1 MIRASMVLTAVLV
14 SGLLEAQT
22 ADSTSTSVQ
31 LSVLETSWLEW
42 CQATACTSNDTALWN
57 IRDFV
62 KGETPLL
69 DTATIQTRMHVLDAA
84 SPMDLSWNPIA
95 HSRIAFYAAKRPIHL
110 GRMLGR
116 APLYFPLFEE
126 ALDRHDLPLELKYL
140 AVVESGLNPKARS
153 HAGARGLWQF
163 MYATAR
169 GQGLRIDSY
178 IDERRDPVR
187 SSEAACVFLKKLY
200 NQYGDWYLA
209 LAAYN
214 AGPGNVNKAIRRSG
228 GKKNFW
234 EIRYFLPRETRNYV
248 PAFMAVVYLMEYHAE
263 HNIFPAELFTPYA
276 ALDTVEVNTVLRF
289 DQIAAHLNMDVES
302 LSQLN
307 PMFRL
312 DIIPGPP
319 EKWPLVLPQNLI
331 PSFLAYQEDMILHE
345 PERTPK
351 IVFVPE
357 PVIYRVKSGDV
368 LGGIASNYGVSV
380 KQIKEWNGLKGT
392 MIRVGQKLKI
402 HANPRSL

>member
-1 MIRASMVLTAVLV
+1 MVLSAVLV
-14 SGLLEAQT
+14 SGLLDAQT
-22 ADSTSTSVQ
+22 VDSTGTNVE
-31 LSVLETSWLEW
+31 LSVVESAWLEW
-42 CQATACTSNDTALWN
+42 CQATACASNDTALWN

-62 KGETPLL
+62 KGETPVL
-69 DTATIQTRMHVLDAA
+69 DTATIQLRMQVLDAA

-331 PSFLAYQEDMILHE
+331 PSFLAYQKDMILHE

-368 LGGIASNYGVSV
+368 LGGIASSYGVSV
-380 KQIKEWNGLKGT
+380 KQLKEWNGLKGT

>member
-1 MIRASMVLTAVLV
+1 MVLTAVLV
-14 SGLLEAQT
+14 SGLLGAQT
-22 ADSTSTSVQ
+22 ADSTSTNVE
-31 LSVLETSWLEW
+31 LSVVESSWLEW
-42 CQATACTSNDTALWN
+42 CQATACASNDTALWN

-69 DTATIQTRMHVLDAA
+69 DTATIQMRMHVLDAA

-95 HSRIAFYAAKRPIHL
+95 HSRIAFYAANRPIHL

-116 APLYFPLFEE
+116 VPLYFPLFEE

-248 PAFMAVVYLMEYHAE
+248 PAFMAVLYLMEYHAE

-331 PSFLAYQEDMILHE
+331 PSFLAYQKDMILHE

-368 LGGIASNYGVSV
+368 LGGIASSYGVSV
-380 KQIKEWNGLKGT
+380 KQLKEWNGLKGT

>member
-1 MIRASMVLTAVLV
+1 MVLTAVLV
-14 SGLLEAQT
+14 SGLLGAQT
-22 ADSTSTSVQ
+22 ADSTSTNVE
-31 LSVLETSWLEW
+31 LSVVESSWLEW
-42 CQATACTSNDTALWN
+42 CQATACASNDTALWN

-69 DTATIQTRMHVLDAA
+69 DTATIQMRMHVLDAA

-178 IDERRDPVR
+178 IDERKDPVR

-331 PSFLAYQEDMILHE
+331 PSFLAYQKDMILHE

-368 LGGIASNYGVSV
+368 LGGIASSYGVSV
-380 KQIKEWNGLKGT
+380 KQLKEWNGLKGT

>member
-1 MIRASMVLTAVLV
+1 VIRASMVLTAVLV
-14 SGLLEAQT
+14 SGLLDAQT
-22 ADSTSTSVQ
+22 TDSTSTSVQ

-95 HSRIAFYAAKRPIHL
+95 HSRIAFYASKRPIHL

-228 GKKNFW
+228 GKRNFW

-276 ALDTVEVNTVLRF
+276 ALDTIEVNTVLRF

-331 PSFLAYQEDMILHE
+331 PSFLAYQKDMILHE

-380 KQIKEWNGLKGT
+380 KQVKEWNGLKGT

>member
-1 MIRASMVLTAVLV
+1 MVLTAVLV
-14 SGLLEAQT
+14 SGLLDAQT
-22 ADSTSTSVQ
+22 VDSTSTSVE
-31 LSVLETSWLEW
+31 LSVVESAWLEW
-42 CQATACTSNDTALWN
+42 CQATACASNDTALWN

-69 DTATIQTRMHVLDAA
+69 DTATIQMRMHVLDAA

-263 HNIFPAELFTPYA
+263 HNIFPAELLTPYA

-331 PSFLAYQEDMILHE
+331 PSFLAYQKDMILHE
-345 PERTPK
+345 PERTPE

-368 LGGIASNYGVSV
+368 LGGIASSYGVSV

>member
-1 MIRASMVLTAVLV
+1 MVLSAVLV
-14 SGLLEAQT
+14 SGLLDAQT
-22 ADSTSTSVQ
+22 VDSTSTNVE
-31 LSVLETSWLEW
+31 LSVVESAWLEW
-42 CQATACTSNDTALWN
+42 CQATACASNDTALWN

-62 KGETPLL
+62 KGETPVL
-69 DTATIQTRMHVLDAA
+69 DTATIQLRMQVLDAA

-95 HSRIAFYAAKRPIHL
+95 HSRIAFYAAKRPIHF

-263 HNIFPAELFTPYA
+263 HNIFPAELFTPYT

-331 PSFLAYQEDMILHE
+331 PSFLAYQKDMILHE

-368 LGGIASNYGVSV
+368 LGGIASSYGVSV
-380 KQIKEWNGLKGT
+380 KQLKEWNGLKGT

>member
-1 MIRASMVLTAVLV
+1 VIRASMVLTAVLV
-14 SGLLEAQT
+14 SGLLDAQT
-22 ADSTSTSVQ
+22 TDSTSTSVQ

-95 HSRIAFYAAKRPIHL
+95 HSRIAFYASKRPIHL

-228 GKKNFW
+228 GKRNFW

-331 PSFLAYQEDMILHE
+331 PSFLAYQKDMILHE

>member
-1 MIRASMVLTAVLV
+1 MVLTAVLV
-14 SGLLEAQT
+14 SGLLDAQT

-228 GKKNFW
+228 GKRNFW

-331 PSFLAYQEDMILHE
+331 PSFLAYQKDMILHE

>member
-1 MIRASMVLTAVLV
+1 MVLSAVLV
-14 SGLLEAQT
+14 SGLLDAQT
-22 ADSTSTSVQ
+22 VDSTGTNVE
-31 LSVLETSWLEW
+31 LSVVESAWLEW
-42 CQATACTSNDTALWN
+42 CQATACASNDTALWN

-62 KGETPLL
+62 KGETPVL
-69 DTATIQTRMHVLDAA
+69 DTATIQLRMQVLDAA

-263 HNIFPAELFTPYA
+263 HNIFPAELFTPYT

-331 PSFLAYQEDMILHE
+331 PSFLAYQKDMILHE

-368 LGGIASNYGVSV
+368 LGGIASSYGVSV
-380 KQIKEWNGLKGT
+380 KQLKEWNGLKGT

>member
-1 MIRASMVLTAVLV
+1 MVLTAVLV
-14 SGLLEAQT
+14 SGLLDAQT
-22 ADSTSTSVQ
+22 VDSTSTNVE
-31 LSVLETSWLEW
+31 LSVVESAWLEW
-42 CQATACTSNDTALWN
+42 CQATACASNDTALWN

-69 DTATIQTRMHVLDAA
+69 DTATIQMRMHVLDAA

-95 HSRIAFYAAKRPIHL
+95 HSRIAFYAANRPIHL

-116 APLYFPLFEE
+116 VPLYFPLFEE

-248 PAFMAVVYLMEYHAE
+248 PAFMAVLYLMEYHAE

-331 PSFLAYQEDMILHE
+331 PSFLAYQKDMILHE

-368 LGGIASNYGVSV
+368 LGGIASSYGVSV
-380 KQIKEWNGLKGT
+380 KQLKEWNGLKGT

>member
-1 MIRASMVLTAVLV
+1 MVLTAVLV
-14 SGLLEAQT
+14 SGLLDAQT
-22 ADSTSTSVQ
+22 VDSTSTNVE
-31 LSVLETSWLEW
+31 LSVVESAWLEW
-42 CQATACTSNDTALWN
+42 CQATACASNDTALWN

-69 DTATIQTRMHVLDAA
+69 DTATIQMRMHVLDAA

-95 HSRIAFYAAKRPIHL
+95 HSRIAFYAANRPIHL

-116 APLYFPLFEE
+116 VPLYFPLFEE

-248 PAFMAVVYLMEYHAE
+248 PAFMAVLYLMEYHAE

-331 PSFLAYQEDMILHE
+331 PSFLAYQKDMILHE

-357 PVIYRVKSGDV
+357 PVFYRVKSGDV
-368 LGGIASNYGVSV
+368 LGGIASSYGVSV
-380 KQIKEWNGLKGT
+380 KQLKEWNGLKGT

>member
-1 MIRASMVLTAVLV
+1 MVLTAVLV
-14 SGLLEAQT
+14 SGLLDAQT
-22 ADSTSTSVQ
+22 ADSTSTNVE
-31 LSVLETSWLEW
+31 LSVLESSWLEW
-42 CQATACTSNDTALWN
+42 CQATACASNDTALWN

-69 DTATIQTRMHVLDAA
+69 DTATIQMRMHVLDAA

-331 PSFLAYQEDMILHE
+331 PSFLAYQKDMILHE

-368 LGGIASNYGVSV
+368 LGGIASNYGVSL
-380 KQIKEWNGLKGT
+380 KQIKEWNGLEGT

>member
-1 MIRASMVLTAVLV
+1 MVLTAVLV
-14 SGLLEAQT
+14 SGLLDAQT
-22 ADSTSTSVQ
+22 VDSTSTNVE
-31 LSVLETSWLEW
+31 LSVVESSWLEW
-42 CQATACTSNDTALWN
+42 CQATACASNDTALWN

-69 DTATIQTRMHVLDAA
+69 DTATIQMRMHVLDAA

-95 HSRIAFYAAKRPIHL
+95 HSRIAFYAANRPIHL

-116 APLYFPLFEE
+116 VPLYFPLFEE

-248 PAFMAVVYLMEYHAE
+248 PAFMAVLYLMEYHAE

-331 PSFLAYQEDMILHE
+331 PSFLAYQKDMILHE

-368 LGGIASNYGVSV
+368 LGGIASSYGVSV
-380 KQIKEWNGLKGT
+380 KQLKEWNGLKGT

>member
-1 MIRASMVLTAVLV
+1 MVLTAVLV
-14 SGLLEAQT
+14 SGLLDAQT
-22 ADSTSTSVQ
+22 VDSTSTNVE
-31 LSVLETSWLEW
+31 LSVVESAWLEW
-42 CQATACTSNDTALWN
+42 CQATACASNDTALWN

-69 DTATIQTRMHVLDAA
+69 DTATIQMRMHVLDAA

-234 EIRYFLPRETRNYV
+234 EIRYILPRETRNYV

-331 PSFLAYQEDMILHE
+331 PSFLAYQKDMILHE

-368 LGGIASNYGVSV
+368 LGGIASSYGVSV

>member
-1 MIRASMVLTAVLV
+1 MVLSAVLV
-14 SGLLEAQT
+14 SGLLDAQT
-22 ADSTSTSVQ
+22 VDSTSTNVE
-31 LSVLETSWLEW
+31 LSVVESAWLEW
-42 CQATACTSNDTALWN
+42 CQATACASNDTALWN

-62 KGETPLL
+62 KGETPVL
-69 DTATIQTRMHVLDAA
+69 DTATIQLRMQVLDAA

-263 HNIFPAELFTPYA
+263 HNIFPAELFTPYT

-331 PSFLAYQEDMILHE
+331 PSFLAYQKDMILHE

-368 LGGIASNYGVSV
+368 LGGIASSYGVRV
-380 KQIKEWNGLKGT
+380 KQLKEWNGLKGT

>member
-1 MIRASMVLTAVLV
+1 MVLSAVLV
-14 SGLLEAQT
+14 SGLLDAQT
-22 ADSTSTSVQ
+22 VDSTSTNVE
-31 LSVLETSWLEW
+31 LSVVESAWLEW
-42 CQATACTSNDTALWN
+42 CQATACASNDTALWN

-62 KGETPLL
+62 KGETPVL
-69 DTATIQTRMHVLDAA
+69 DTATIQLRMQVLDAA

-263 HNIFPAELFTPYA
+263 HNIFPAELFTPYT

-331 PSFLAYQEDMILHE
+331 PSFLAYQKDMILHE

-368 LGGIASNYGVSV
+368 LGGIASSYGVSV
-380 KQIKEWNGLKGT
+380 KQLKEWNGLKGT

-402 HANPRSL
+402 HANPRSF

>member
-14 SGLLEAQT
+14 SGLLDAQT
-22 ADSTSTSVQ
+22 TDSTSTSVQ

-95 HSRIAFYAAKRPIHL
+95 HSRIAFYASKRPIHL

-228 GKKNFW
+228 GKRNFW

-276 ALDTVEVNTVLRF
+276 ALDTIEVNTVLRF

-331 PSFLAYQEDMILHE
+331 PSFLAYQKDMILHE

-380 KQIKEWNGLKGT
+380 KQVKEWNGLKGT

>member
-1 MIRASMVLTAVLV
+1 MVLTAVLV
-14 SGLLEAQT
+14 SGLLGAQS
-22 ADSTSTSVQ
+22 ADSTSTSVE
-31 LSVLETSWLEW
+31 LSVSETSWLQW
-42 CQATACTSNDTALWN
+42 CQATSCASNDTALWN

-62 KGETPLL
+62 KGETPVL
-69 DTATIQTRMHVLDAA
+69 DTATIQMRMQVLDAV

-153 HAGARGLWQF
+153 HAGAQGLWQF

-187 SSEAACVFLKKLY
+187 SSEAACLFLKKLY
-200 NQYGDWYLA
+200 NQYGDWYVA

-263 HNIFPAELFTPYA
+263 HNIFPAELFTPYT

-289 DQIAAHLNMDVES
+289 DQIAAHLNMDVEG

-331 PSFLAYQEDMILHE
+331 PSFLAYQKDMILHE
-345 PERTPK
+345 PERTPE

-357 PVIYRVKSGDV
+357 PVIYRVKNGDV
-368 LGGIASNYGVSV
+368 LGGIASRYGVGV

>member
-1 MIRASMVLTAVLV
+1 MVLTAVLV
-14 SGLLEAQT
+14 SGLLGAQT
-22 ADSTSTSVQ
+22 ADSTSTNVE
-31 LSVLETSWLEW
+31 LSVVESSWLEW
-42 CQATACTSNDTALWN
+42 CQATACASNDTALWN

-69 DTATIQTRMHVLDAA
+69 DTATIQMRMHVLDAA

-95 HSRIAFYAAKRPIHL
+95 HSRIAFYAANRPIHL

-116 APLYFPLFEE
+116 VPLYFPLFEE

-263 HNIFPAELFTPYA
+263 HNIFPAELFTPYT

-331 PSFLAYQEDMILHE
+331 PSFLAYQKDMILHE

-368 LGGIASNYGVSV
+368 LGGIASSYGVSV
-380 KQIKEWNGLKGT
+380 KQLKEWNGLKGT

>member
-1 MIRASMVLTAVLV
+1 MVLTAVLV
-14 SGLLEAQT
+14 SGFLGAQT
-22 ADSTSTSVQ
+22 VDSTNTHVE
-31 LSVLETSWLEW
+31 LSVAETSWLEW
-42 CQATACTSNDTALWN
+42 CQATACASNDTALWN

-62 KGETPLL
+62 KGETPVL
-69 DTATIQTRMHVLDAA
+69 DTATIQLRMEVLDAA

-187 SSEAACVFLKKLY
+187 SSEAACLFLKKLY
-200 NQYGDWYLA
+200 NQYDDWYLA

-228 GKKNFW
+228 GKRNFW

-331 PSFLAYQEDMILHE
+331 PSFLAYQKDMILHE

-368 LGGIASNYGVSV
+368 LGGIASKYGVSV
-380 KQIKEWNGLKGT
+380 KQLKEWNGLKGT

>member
-1 MIRASMVLTAVLV
+1 MVLTAVLV
-14 SGLLEAQT
+14 SGLLGAQT
-22 ADSTSTSVQ
+22 ADSTSTNVE
-31 LSVLETSWLEW
+31 LSVVESSWLEW
-42 CQATACTSNDTALWN
+42 CQATACASNDTALWN

-69 DTATIQTRMHVLDAA
+69 DTATIQMRMHVLDAA

-228 GKKNFW
+228 GKRNFW

-331 PSFLAYQEDMILHE
+331 PSFLAYQEGHDS
-345 PERTPK
+345 P
-351 IVFVPE
+351 
-357 PVIYRVKSGDV
+357 
-368 LGGIASNYGVSV
+368 
-380 KQIKEWNGLKGT
+380 
-392 MIRVGQKLKI
+392 
-402 HANPRSL
+402 

>member
-1 MIRASMVLTAVLV
+1 MVLTAVLV

-331 PSFLAYQEDMILHE
+331 PSFLAYQKDMILHE

>member
-1 MIRASMVLTAVLV
+1 MVLAAVLV
-14 SGLLEAQT
+14 SGLLGAQT
-22 ADSTSTSVQ
+22 ADSTSTNVE
-31 LSVLETSWLEW
+31 LSVLESSWLEW
-42 CQATACTSNDTALWN
+42 CQATACASNDTALWN
-57 IRDFV
+57 MRDFV

-69 DTATIQTRMHVLDAA
+69 DTATIQMRMHVLDAA

-228 GKKNFW
+228 GKRNFW

-331 PSFLAYQEDMILHE
+331 PSFLAYQKDMILHE

>member
-1 MIRASMVLTAVLV
+1 MVLTAVLV
-14 SGLLEAQT
+14 SGLLGAQT
-22 ADSTSTSVQ
+22 ADSTSTNVE
-31 LSVLETSWLEW
+31 LSVVESAWLEW
-42 CQATACTSNDTALWN
+42 CQATACASNDTALWN

-69 DTATIQTRMHVLDAA
+69 DTATIQMRMHVLDAA

-331 PSFLAYQEDMILHE
+331 PSFLAYQKDMILHE

-368 LGGIASNYGVSV
+368 LGGIASSYGVSV
-380 KQIKEWNGLKGT
+380 KQLKEWNGLKGT

>member
-1 MIRASMVLTAVLV
+1 MVLTAVLV
-14 SGLLEAQT
+14 SGLLGAQT
-22 ADSTSTSVQ
+22 ADSTSTNVE
-31 LSVLETSWLEW
+31 LSVVESSWLEW
-42 CQATACTSNDTALWN
+42 CQATACASNDTALWN

-69 DTATIQTRMHVLDAA
+69 DTATIQMRMHVLDAA

-248 PAFMAVVYLMEYHAE
+248 PAFMAVLYLMEYHAE

-331 PSFLAYQEDMILHE
+331 PSFLAYQKDMILHE

-368 LGGIASNYGVSV
+368 LGGIASSYGVSV
-380 KQIKEWNGLKGT
+380 KQLKEWNGLKGT

>member
-14 SGLLEAQT
+14 SGLLGAQT
-22 ADSTSTSVQ
+22 ADSTSTNVE
-31 LSVLETSWLEW
+31 LSVLESSWLEW
-42 CQATACTSNDTALWN
+42 CQATACASNDTALWN

-331 PSFLAYQEDMILHE
+331 PSFLAYQKDMILHE

-368 LGGIASNYGVSV
+368 LGGIASNYGVSL

>member
-1 MIRASMVLTAVLV
+1 MVLTAVLV
-14 SGLLEAQT
+14 SGLLGAQT
-22 ADSTSTSVQ
+22 ADSTSTNVE
-31 LSVLETSWLEW
+31 LSVAESSWLEW
-42 CQATACTSNDTALWN
+42 CQATACASNDTALWN

-69 DTATIQTRMHVLDAA
+69 DTATIQMRMHVLDAA

-263 HNIFPAELFTPYA
+263 HNIFPAELFTPYT

-331 PSFLAYQEDMILHE
+331 PSFLAYQKDMILHE

-368 LGGIASNYGVSV
+368 LGGIASSYGVSV
-380 KQIKEWNGLKGT
+380 KQLKEWNGLKGT

>member
-1 MIRASMVLTAVLV
+1 MVLTAVLV
-14 SGLLEAQT
+14 SGLLDAQT
-22 ADSTSTSVQ
+22 TDSTSTSVQ

-95 HSRIAFYAAKRPIHL
+95 HSRIAFYASKRPIHL

-228 GKKNFW
+228 GKRNFW

-276 ALDTVEVNTVLRF
+276 ALDTIEVNTVLRF

-331 PSFLAYQEDMILHE
+331 PSFLAYQKDMILHE

-380 KQIKEWNGLKGT
+380 KQVKEWNGLKGT

>member
-1 MIRASMVLTAVLV
+1 MVLTAVLV
-14 SGLLEAQT
+14 SGLLGAQT
-22 ADSTSTSVQ
+22 ADSTSTNVE
-31 LSVLETSWLEW
+31 LSVVESAWLEW
-42 CQATACTSNDTALWN
+42 CQATACASNDTALWN

-69 DTATIQTRMHVLDAA
+69 DTATIQMRMHVLDAA

-248 PAFMAVVYLMEYHAE
+248 PAFMAVLYLMEYHAE

-331 PSFLAYQEDMILHE
+331 PSFLAYQKDMILHE

-368 LGGIASNYGVSV
+368 LGGIASSYGVSV
-380 KQIKEWNGLKGT
+380 KQLKEWNGLKGT

>member
-1 MIRASMVLTAVLV
+1 MVLTAVLV
-14 SGLLEAQT
+14 SGLLDAQT
-22 ADSTSTSVQ
+22 TDSTSTSVQ

-228 GKKNFW
+228 GKRNFW

-331 PSFLAYQEDMILHE
+331 PSFLAYQKDMILHE

>member
-1 MIRASMVLTAVLV
+1 VIRASMVLAAVLV
-14 SGLLEAQT
+14 SGLLGAQT
-22 ADSTSTSVQ
+22 ADSTSTNVE
-31 LSVLETSWLEW
+31 LSVLESSWLEW
-42 CQATACTSNDTALWN
+42 CQATACASNDTALWN

-69 DTATIQTRMHVLDAA
+69 DTATIQMRMHVLDAA

-187 SSEAACVFLKKLY
+187 SSEAACLFLKKLY

-263 HNIFPAELFTPYA
+263 HNIFPAELFIPYT

-289 DQIAAHLNMDVES
+289 DQIAAHLNMDVEG
-302 LSQLN
+302 LTQLN

-331 PSFLAYQEDMILHE
+331 PSFLAYQKDMILHE
-345 PERTPK
+345 PDRTPK

-368 LGGIASNYGVSV
+368 LGGIASSYGVSV

>member
-1 MIRASMVLTAVLV
+1 MVLTAVLV
-14 SGLLEAQT
+14 SGLLGAQT
-22 ADSTSTSVQ
+22 ADSTSTNVE
-31 LSVLETSWLEW
+31 LSVVESSWLEW
-42 CQATACTSNDTALWN
+42 CQATACASNDTALWN

-69 DTATIQTRMHVLDAA
+69 DTATIQMRMHVLDAA

-331 PSFLAYQEDMILHE
+331 PSFLAYQKDMILHE

-368 LGGIASNYGVSV
+368 LGGIASSYGVSV
-380 KQIKEWNGLKGT
+380 KQLKEWNGLKGT

>member
-1 MIRASMVLTAVLV
+1 MVLTAVLV

-69 DTATIQTRMHVLDAA
+69 DTATIQMRMHVLDAA

-331 PSFLAYQEDMILHE
+331 PSFLAYQKDMILHE

>member
-1 MIRASMVLTAVLV
+1 MVLTAVLV
-14 SGLLEAQT
+14 SGLLGAQT
-22 ADSTSTSVQ
+22 VDSTSTNVE
-31 LSVLETSWLEW
+31 LSVVESAWLEW
-42 CQATACTSNDTALWN
+42 CQASACASNDTALWN

-69 DTATIQTRMHVLDAA
+69 DTATIQMRMHVLDAA

-263 HNIFPAELFTPYA
+263 HNIFPAELLTPYA

-331 PSFLAYQEDMILHE
+331 PSFLAYQKDMILHE

-368 LGGIASNYGVSV
+368 LGGIASSYGVSV

>member
-1 MIRASMVLTAVLV
+1 MVLTAVLI
-14 SGLLEAQT
+14 SGFLGAQT
-22 ADSTSTSVQ
+22 ADSTNTHVE
-31 LSVLETSWLEW
+31 LSVAETSWLEW
-42 CQATACTSNDTALWN
+42 CQATACASNDTALWN

-62 KGETPLL
+62 KGETPVL
-69 DTATIQTRMHVLDAA
+69 DTATIQLRMEVLDAA

-187 SSEAACVFLKKLY
+187 SSEAACLFLKKLY
-200 NQYGDWYLA
+200 NQYDDWYLA

-228 GKKNFW
+228 GKRNFW

-263 HNIFPAELFTPYA
+263 HNIFPAELFTPYT

-331 PSFLAYQEDMILHE
+331 PSFLAYQKDMILHE

-368 LGGIASNYGVSV
+368 LGGIASYYGVSV
-380 KQIKEWNGLKGT
+380 KQLKEWNGLKGT

>member
-1 MIRASMVLTAVLV
+1 MVLTAVLV
-14 SGLLEAQT
+14 SGLLDAQT
-22 ADSTSTSVQ
+22 VDSTSTNVE
-31 LSVLETSWLEW
+31 LSVVESAWLEW
-42 CQATACTSNDTALWN
+42 CQATACASNDTALWN

-69 DTATIQTRMHVLDAA
+69 DTATIQMRMHVLDAA

-263 HNIFPAELFTPYA
+263 HNIFPAELFTPYT

-331 PSFLAYQEDMILHE
+331 PSFLAYQKDMILHE

-368 LGGIASNYGVSV
+368 LGGIASSYGVSV
-380 KQIKEWNGLKGT
+380 KQLKEWNGLKGT